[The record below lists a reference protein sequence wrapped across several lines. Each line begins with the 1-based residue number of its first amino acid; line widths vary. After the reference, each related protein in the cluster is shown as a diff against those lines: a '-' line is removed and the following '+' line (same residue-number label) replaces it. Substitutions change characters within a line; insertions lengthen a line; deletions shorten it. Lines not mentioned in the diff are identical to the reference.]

1 MSDSKKKVWVETA
14 NGGFW
19 SIEKNRGANMK
30 KLPLFCPRDECRRV
44 TGTLD
49 DEYMRKYGV
58 CKLCYIM
65 FVEDRKEPLIDTE
78 FYRKRLEERG
88 Y

>member
-1 MSDSKKKVWVETA
+1 MKKTKRFVETA

-19 SIEKNRGANMK
+19 VTETQRAIEKT
-30 KLPLFCPRDECRRV
+30 PFFCPREECKRI
-44 TGTLD
+44 TSSHD
-49 DEYMRKYGV
+49 DQFMRKYGV
-58 CKLCYIM
+58 CSKCYVEL
-65 FVEDRKEPLIDTE
+65 VEDRENPLIDVE